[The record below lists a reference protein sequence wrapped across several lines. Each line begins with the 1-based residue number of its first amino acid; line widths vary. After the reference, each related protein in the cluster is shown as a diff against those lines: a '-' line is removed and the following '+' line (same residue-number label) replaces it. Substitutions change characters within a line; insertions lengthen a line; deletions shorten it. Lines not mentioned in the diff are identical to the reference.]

1 LVEVD
6 EVKAAHASGR
16 LDVARF
22 ILIMFFIVEQR
33 WRYIIEKELE
43 PDGITTKQWLMLI
56 VIASGFKY
64 PPSIQEVADAMSTTH
79 QNVKQIAASME
90 RRGFMVLE
98 RDAENKRII
107 RLKVTEKCHALFK
120 KREENDVKS
129 ILGLFESLTDEEVKA
144 LFNIIAKMEHRADRL
159 YNDAR
164 AERLGQGDSVSGA
177 DPIEPPDR
185 SL

>member
-1 LVEVD
+1 MADVSEI
-6 EVKAAHASGR
+6 KAEFASGR
-16 LDVARF
+16 VDMARF
-22 ILIMFFIVEQR
+22 ILIMVFLVEQR
-33 WRYIIEKELE
+33 WRYIVEKELE
-43 PDGITTKQWLMLI
+43 PDDITAKQWLMLI
-56 VIASGFKY
+56 VIGAGFKS

-98 RDAENKRII
+98 RDEGNKRII

-120 KREENDVKS
+120 KREENDVEAVLS
-129 ILGLFESLTDEEVKA
+129 LFENLTDEEVKA

-164 AERLGQGDSVSGA
+164 AERLCA
-177 DPIEPPDR
+177 KKEE
-185 SL
+185 

>member
-1 LVEVD
+1 MVEAS
-6 EVKAAHASGR
+6 EIKAAYASSR
-16 LDVARF
+16 LDMARF
-22 ILIMFFIVEQR
+22 ILVMFFIVEQR

-43 PDGITTKQWLMLI
+43 ADGITTKQWLMLI

-64 PPSIQEVADAMSTTH
+64 SPSIQEVADAMSTTH

-98 RDAENKRII
+98 RDEENKRII

-120 KREENDVKS
+120 KREEKDVEAMLS
-129 ILGLFESLTDEEVKA
+129 LFENLTDEEAKA

-164 AERLGQGDSVSGA
+164 AERLGAKKES
-177 DPIEPPDR
+177 P
-185 SL
+185 